1 MIIKGNNYMDNRGNV
16 IYFNDF
22 DFKTIKR
29 FYQISNHSQ
38 FFIRAWHGHKNET
51 KYFFASSGKI
61 LLGLVNLKNEEIK
74 KYYLNSEIPQIIKV
88 PKNYANGFM
97 NLTITSKVIIFSD
110 KTVEQ
115 SLNDDIRFPFDKWNI
130 WDINNY

>member
-1 MIIKGNNYMDNRGNV
+1 MILKGNNYTDNRGNV

-51 KYFFASSGKI
+51 KYFNNREI
-61 LLGLVNLKNEEIK
+61 LVH
-74 KYYLNSEIPQIIKV
+74 QILHNCVLIDCRII
-88 PKNYANGFM
+88 
-97 NLTITSKVIIFSD
+97 TIRNMQK
-110 KTVEQ
+110 
-115 SLNDDIRFPFDKWNI
+115 L
-130 WDINNY
+130 